1 MEEQDPKTYTP
12 RKPGT
17 FFYLGWVGLV
27 VIVLAATAALIIGRK
42 LWLHRE
48 TVKLERDAALG
59 PRVLVMPVLRAPK
72 SRTLALPGSIHGYI
86 ETPVYA
92 KVPGYL
98 KTIRVDK
105 GDRVKKGEV
114 LAILESPEIDHQVN
128 DARASYNFALVTDR
142 RNQALLRK
150 GVIARQA
157 ADGSHAAML
166 QARATLMQLESMQ
179 AYEIIKAPFSG
190 MITARHVD
198 PGTLIPEAT
207 APSTANT
214 SIVSMATLQPV
225 RVYTNV
231 PQSVAPFIRNGDP
244 AIVTVAQYPRREFEG
259 TITRHP
265 EALMS
270 ATRTMLVEV
279 DLPNRNLAL
288 YPGMYATVKLTVAM
302 PSGVPMVPDDALIF
316 RNGKVY
322 VPIVRNNRL
331 RLAEVTLGYD
341 NGMAVEVTRGV
352 SYGDLVA
359 INVGQSARD
368 GEVVRPIMAK
378 GHG

>member
-1 MEEQDPKTYTP
+1 MEEQDPKSYAP
-12 RKPGT
+12 RKPGA
-17 FFYLGWVGLV
+17 FFYAGWAGLV
-27 VIVLAATAALIIGRK
+27 VLALAVTAGLIIGRK

-59 PRVLVMPVLRAPK
+59 PRVLVTPVLRAPK
-72 SRTLALPGSIHGYI
+72 SRSLALPGSIHGYI

-114 LAILESPEIDHQVN
+114 IAVLESPEIDHQVSN
-128 DARASYNFALVTDR
+128 ARANYNFALVTDR
-142 RNQALLRK
+142 RNQSLLAR

-157 ADGSHAAML
+157 ADESHAAML
-166 QARATLMQLESMQ
+166 QARAALRQLESMQ
-179 AYEIIKAPFSG
+179 AYEIIKASFSG
-190 MITARHVD
+190 MITARYVD

-214 SIVSMATLQPV
+214 PIVSMATLQPV

-231 PQSVAPFIRNGDP
+231 PQSIAPFIRNGDS

-288 YPGMYATVKLTVAM
+288 YPGMYATVEFTVAM

-316 RNGKVY
+316 RDGKVY
-322 VPIVRNNRL
+322 VPTVRNDRL

-341 NGMAVEVTRGV
+341 NGMTVEVTRGV
-352 SYGDLVA
+352 SYDDLVA

-368 GEVVRPIMAK
+368 GEAVRLLMSK
-378 GHG
+378 RR